1 MALKKYTSP
10 AITTG
15 LIKFVGGL
23 NSTAGPLELSEQESS
38 SLQNVDFDKFG
49 SISKRNG
56 YLNANSSA
64 INSGARVTG
73 LADYELSTGTRYL
86 VTVVGSKVYQWNQS
100 AITGAP
106 TDITGAI
113 TVTAGALASRAVFRD
128 TALFTNGTDAPFQWT
143 GTGNCTVSTVP
154 TSLTAAKYNAVFQNY
169 YFLANVTVGGTNY
182 RSRIHYTNINTISTW
197 TDSDFVD
204 VSRDDGQQ
212 ITGLGTLGDRLVIF
226 KDRSIWVAFFT
237 GNADAPFQFVQ
248 TNSAVGSVSHWSVQN
263 IDNGIVFLSWD
274 GVYFF
279 DGFNSTK
286 ISDRLNS
293 TFQNDLAPAQLVNA
307 TSMYQ
312 HSKNRYY
319 LATTTTGGST
329 NDTVITWTRSQTT
342 TVTDA
347 FGIHKG
353 WAPSQM
359 EMVYPDGVTE
369 TPYFGDYSGFVYK
382 ADTGTNDFPL
392 GVSTAITAF
401 YYTNWL
407 SFDDLVD
414 KKETLSVYLY
424 YATNPATLT
433 FVYSYDLN
441 QGDTYSLSVS
451 TTAGGALWD
460 TAVWDVDTWA
470 GGIGASQRLDLDD
483 RGRLV
488 RFGVKNSTLGETFRL
503 DGLGTL
509 TYAGTHV

>member
-1 MALKKYTSP
+1 MALKRYTSP

-23 NSTAGPLELSEQESS
+23 NSTAGPLGLSEQESS

-49 SISKRNG
+49 SIAKRSG

-73 LADYELSTGTRYL
+73 LADYELSTGVRYL
-86 VTVVGSKVYQWNQS
+86 VTVAGNKVFQWNQS
-100 AITGAP
+100 SISGAP

-113 TVTAGALASRAVFRD
+113 TVTAGNLCSRTIFRD
-128 TALFTNGTDAPFQWT
+128 TALFTNGIDAPFQWNA
-143 GTGNCTVSTVP
+143 TGNCAASTVP
-154 TSLTAAKYNAVFQNY
+154 TSLTAAGYNAVFQNY
-169 YFLANVTVGGTNY
+169 YFLANVTVGGVNY
-182 RSRIHYTNINTISTW
+182 RSRIHYANINSISTW

-204 VSRDDGQQ
+204 VSRDDGQK
-212 ITGLGTLGDRLVIF
+212 ITALGVLGDRLVIF
-226 KDRSIWVAFFT
+226 KDRTIWVAFFT

-248 TNSAVGSVSHWSVQN
+248 TNSAVGCVSHWSVQN
-263 IDNGIVFLSWD
+263 TDNGIIFLSWD
-274 GVYFF
+274 GIYFF

-286 ISDRLNS
+286 ISDRLNT
-293 TFQNDLAPAQLVNA
+293 TFQSDMAPSQFGNA
-307 TSMYQ
+307 VSMYQ

-319 LATTTTGGST
+319 LAVTSSGNSS

-342 TVTDA
+342 LVTDA

-359 EMVYPDGVTE
+359 ETTYPDGVTE
-369 TPYFGDYSGFVYK
+369 TTYFGDYSGFVYK
-382 ADTGTNDFPL
+382 ADTGTNDYPL
-392 GVSTAITAF
+392 GVQTAISSY

-407 SFDDLVD
+407 SFEDLCD

-424 YATNPATLT
+424 YATNEATLS

-441 QGDTYSLSVS
+441 QGDTYALTVNTS
-451 TTAGGALWD
+451 AGGSQWDSALWD
-460 TAVWDVDTWA
+460 SGTWA
-470 GGIGASQRLDLDD
+470 GGLGSSQRLDLDD

-488 RFGVKNSTLGETFRL
+488 RFGIKNSTLSETFRL
-503 DGLGTL
+503 DGIGTL
-509 TYAGTHV
+509 TYAGSHV